1 MRKIYYLFLTMLL
14 GMVGMSANAQEAKSM
29 KVIFNVDNPDNI
41 TINID
46 GVAQSLVAGDNE
58 ITLNAPYGYYSSV
71 YVYATD
77 GNFITK
83 ATKDGANQLYSAYN
97 TQWSFYPSDSDA
109 DKTIFIETIAGK
121 EARTASCTVTVDD
134 ASKVRVQRNGTNTTV
149 ELQNGKNT
157 VYYIPGY
164 ETMLIINPV
173 TYGTTLYKATL
184 NGEDLVYSSGY
195 SANLSS
201 EGGDKIDIL
210 ANFPEGLTYNVKLTY
225 VDIEKAKGVV
235 TGVTVDGTAIDTFN
249 DAEGFDVPA
258 GKAVAITFDNV
269 NFKIDGVTVNETPL
283 SYVYSS
289 YNFTPTNN
297 TVINIDAHRY
307 GTVKAT
313 LNVDNKDNVIVYKG
327 YSYNGEIIEVANGD
341 NDIELSENNAVVTI
355 KANSGCFITSVT
367 YGETTLS
374 NQSEYT
380 ISSVT
385 DGMVISVVSGAIV
398 RDKSFT
404 LNIDDITAA
413 QYGFTL
419 TRASDRSTVDGLV
432 TGKNTVAFAESETHY
447 QLGAFGAPVFGVFN
461 RGVMI
466 NPSYQGST
474 SVEFDVEDGDV
485 IDAYV
490 KELPATYN
498 VKFTL
503 EEGIYAYQFNEVSAS
518 YVGASSQW
526 STMGYTAVEGTE
538 FTITIKPMDGLN
550 IDVKVGEEAIAAN
563 AEGAFEVP
571 VSEAATINI
580 TKSTSDGI
588 NTINASNADNVIY
601 TLQGVKVNGKAA
613 KGLYI
618 KNGKKV
624 VVK

>member
-14 GMVGMSANAQEAKSM
+14 GMVGMTANAQETKSM
-29 KVIFNVDNPDNI
+29 KVIFNVDDPTNL
-41 TINID
+41 TINVD
-46 GVAQSLVAGDNE
+46 GVAQTLVQGDNE
-58 ITLNAPYGYYSSV
+58 ITLKAPYGYYSSV
-71 YVYATD
+71 SVNATD

-83 ATKDGANQLYSAYN
+83 VTKDGANQLSNPYN
-97 TQWSFYPSDSDA
+97 TSWSFYPSDSDA
-109 DKTIFIETIAGK
+109 DKTIFIETIAGTD
-121 EARTASCTVTVDD
+121 ARTASCTVTVDD
-134 ASKVRVQRNGTNTTV
+134 ASKVRVQRNGTYTTV
-149 ELQNGKNT
+149 DLQNGENT
-157 VYYIPGY
+157 VSYIPGY
-164 ETMLIINPV
+164 ETMLMIGPAN
-173 TYGTTLYKATL
+173 YGTTLYKATL
-184 NGEDLVYSSGY
+184 NDKDLVYSNGY
-195 SANLSS
+195 SANLNS

-210 ANFPEGLTYNVKLTY
+210 ANFPEGLAYNVKLTY
-225 VDIEKAKGVV
+225 VDKEKAKGVV
-235 TGVTVDGTAIDTFN
+235 TGVTVDGTDIDTFN

-269 NFKIDGVTVNETPL
+269 NYKIDGVTVNGKSET
-283 SYVYSS
+283 VYSS
-289 YNFTPTNN
+289 YSFTPTGN
-297 TVINIDAHRY
+297 TEINIDAHKY

-327 YSYNGEIIEVANGD
+327 YSYQ
-341 NDIELSENNAVVTI
+341 NDIMTVTDGNNEIELSENNAVVTI

-380 ISSVT
+380 ITPVT
-385 DGMVISVVSGAIV
+385 EGMVITVVSGAIV

-419 TRASDRSTVDGLV
+419 TRASDRSNVEGLV

-447 QLGAFGAPVFGVFN
+447 QLGAFGAPVFGVFKS
-461 RGVMI
+461 GVMI
-466 NPSYQGST
+466 NPSYQGGS

-503 EEGIYAYQFNEVSAS
+503 EEGIYSYQFNEVSAS
-518 YVGASSQW
+518 YVGASTQW
-526 STMGYTAVEGTE
+526 STMGYTATVGTE
-538 FTITIKPMDGLN
+538 FTITIKPMDGLD
-550 IDVKVGEEAIAAN
+550 IDVKVGEKAITAN
-563 AEGAFEVP
+563 AEGAFEIP
-571 VSEAATINI
+571 VSAAATISI
-580 TKSTSDGI
+580 TKSTGTGI
-588 NTINASNADNVIY
+588 NTINASNADNAIY